1 MSIVKTEDSKKWIN
15 SFIAI
20 ISVIAGY
27 VTIRFVE
34 QLGEWFDLE
43 ARIPNFLLTTQGVG
57 ILVGVV
63 VFLSIFKNKNASNH
77 LNEVYAELVKVV
89 WPDKD
94 SILKMTMGLVVALS
108 IVSGF
113 FVLVDFLFREFLQL
127 LY

>member
-43 ARIPNFLLTTQGVG
+43 ARIPNFLLTTQGLG

-63 VFLSIFKNKNASNH
+63 VFLSIFKNKNASTH